1 MIKFLTAS
9 MALLVSWMT
18 YATASSDLNHFFNNL
33 GYSANVTGASSYES
47 QAAGFASLG
56 SVYARNQVRSI
67 QIAHVD
73 VPGFRSGCGGIDI
86 FAGGFSFIKSEQIVS
101 FMQNILSNGAGYALN
116 LALETE
122 LPEIAHAMQY
132 MQKLANDINGTN
144 FNSCEMGE
152 NLTAAVYPKNRAAH
166 QRLCEDIGRNRN
178 VYTDWAEA
186 RHKCSTGGEIEKR
199 LEQAKTDSEYKDRVL
214 LDTNVVW
221 DALQLNEFIKSDSSL
236 SEVYMSISGTLVFDS
251 KGGMQTYPSLAT
263 NQDFVKALLYGGKL
277 PSYQCKDNGTP
288 KKCLDIN
295 VKGSQV
301 IASHDALVFQV
312 QTILQGVYENIKSG
326 TALTPQ
332 QKGLIELTQPS
343 VFQLISASAQQNIG
357 IQSSYELAQSVA
369 TDLLA
374 QYLANSL
381 EVIRAS
387 LAGKDLGSTNEE
399 KLFKSVQVAQQF
411 VDNFNAETRA
421 RFNSALTTN
430 QLVQN
435 NVKQA
440 LSALTP
446 ILRQSYTGGA
456 Q

>member
-1 MIKFLTAS
+1 MIKW
-9 MALLVSWMT
+9 MAVIQAVVFSGTT

-33 GYSANVTGASSYES
+33 GYAANVTGASSYES

-73 VPGFRSGCGGIDI
+73 VPGIRSGCGGIDI
-86 FAGGFSFIKSEQIVS
+86 TAGGFSFIKSEQIVN

-122 LPEIAHAMQY
+122 LPEIAHSMQF

-152 NLTAAVYPKNRAAH
+152 NLAAAVWPKNRAAH
-166 QRLCEDIGRNRN
+166 QRLCEDIGRHKSGFS
-178 VYTDWAEA
+178 DWAEA
-186 RHKCSTGGEIEKR
+186 RQKCSTDLGMKEQ
-199 LEQAKTDSEYKDRVL
+199 LEAAKKSPEYKDRVL

-221 DALQLNEFIKSDSSL
+221 DALQLNEFINTDKSL
-236 SEVYMSISGTLVFDS
+236 SEVYMSISGTLVFDA
-251 KGGMQTYPSLAT
+251 KGGVQTYPSLAT
-263 NQDFVKALLYGGKL
+263 NQDFIKALLYGGKL
-277 PSYQCKDNGTP
+277 PSYTCSDKGKP
-288 KKCLDIN
+288 IKCVEIN
-295 VKGSQV
+295 VQGSQT
-301 IASHDALVFQV
+301 IDSKDALVFQV
-312 QTILQGVYENIKSG
+312 QTLLQGVYENIKSG
-326 TALTPQ
+326 TALTPE

-387 LAGKDLGSTNEE
+387 LAGKDIGRINED
-399 KLFKSVQVAQQF
+399 KLFKNLQVAQQF
-411 VDNFNAETRA
+411 VEHFNSDTRA

-440 LSALTP
+440 LNALNP
-446 ILRQSYTGGA
+446 ILRQTYTGGA

>member
-1 MIKFLTAS
+1 MIKFLTATITF
-9 MALLVSWMT
+9 MVSSIVC
-18 YATASSDLNHFFNNL
+18 ASASSDLNHFFNNL
-33 GYSANVTGASSYES
+33 GYSTNVTGASSYES

-122 LPEIAHAMQY
+122 LPEIAHSMQY

-166 QRLCEDIGRNRN
+166 QRLCEDLGRNRN
-178 VYTDWAEA
+178 VYTDWAQA

-199 LEQAKTDSEYKDRVL
+199 LEQAKTDAEYKDRVL

-221 DALQLNEFIKSDSSL
+221 DALQLNEFIKSDRSL
-236 SEVYMSISGTLVFDS
+236 AEVYMSISGTLVFDA
-251 KGGMQTYPSLAT
+251 KGGMQTFPSLAT

-277 PSYQCKDNGTP
+277 PSYQCRDSGTP
-288 KKCLDIN
+288 QKCVDIN

-301 IASHDALVFQV
+301 IASGDALVFQV
-312 QTILQGVYENIKSG
+312 QTVLQGIYENIKSG

-421 RFNSALTTN
+421 RFNAALATN

-440 LSALTP
+440 LSTLTP

>member
-9 MALLVSWMT
+9 MALLFSGMT

-288 KKCLDIN
+288 KKCVDIN

-301 IASHDALVFQV
+301 IDSKDALVFQV

-399 KLFKSVQVAQQF
+399 KLFKSVQVAQH
-411 VDNFNAETRA
+411 FNAETRA

-446 ILRQSYTGGA
+446 MLRQSYTGGA

>member
-1 MIKFLTAS
+1 MG
-9 MALLVSWMT
+9 ALVMLLGT
-18 YATASSDLNHFFNNL
+18 HAFATAGSDLNHFFNNL
-33 GYSANVTGASSYES
+33 GYDANVTGASSYES

-56 SVYARNQVRSI
+56 SVYARNQVGSI

-73 VPGFRSGCGGIDI
+73 VPGMRSGCGGIDL
-86 FAGGFSFIKSEQIVS
+86 FAGGASFIKSEQIVK
-101 FMQNILSNGAGYALN
+101 FMQNILSGGAGYALN

-122 LPEIAHAMQY
+122 LPEIAHAMQF

-152 NLTAAVYPKNRAAH
+152 NLAAAAWPKNRAAH
-166 QRLCEDIGRNRN
+166 QRLCEDIGSHSG
-178 VYTDWAEA
+178 VFADWAKA
-186 RHKCSTGGEIEKR
+186 RQECTTDNGMGTQM
-199 LEQAKTDSEYKDRVL
+199 QAAKKNPQYKDRVL

-221 DALQLNEFIKSDSSL
+221 DALQLNDFIKTNTEL
-236 SEVYMSISGTLVFDS
+236 SETYMSISGTLVFDA
-251 KGGMQTYPSLAT
+251 KGGVQTYPSLAT
-263 NQDFVKALLYGGKL
+263 NQDFVKALLYGGAL
-277 PSYQCKDNGTP
+277 PSY
-288 KKCLDIN
+288 KCTDGGIPMKC
-295 VKGSQV
+295 VSITVSGHQTIDSK
-301 IASHDALVFQV
+301 DALVFQV
-312 QTILQGVYENIKSG
+312 QTILQGIYENIKAG
-326 TALTPQ
+326 IALTPEQ
-332 QKGLIELTQPS
+332 IGLIELTQPS

-381 EVIRAS
+381 NIIRAS
-387 LAGKDLGSTNEE
+387 LAGKDIGRINED
-399 KLFKSVQVAQQF
+399 KLFKNLQIAQQF
-411 VDNFNAETRA
+411 VDNFNSDTRA

-440 LSALTP
+440 LNALNP
-446 ILRQSYTGGA
+446 ILRQTYNGGA

>member
-1 MIKFLTAS
+1 MIKFLMAS
-9 MALLVSWMT
+9 MALLFSGIT

-236 SEVYMSISGTLVFDS
+236 SEVYMSISGTLVFDY

-288 KKCLDIN
+288 KKCVDIN

>member
-9 MALLVSWMT
+9 MALLFSGMT

-288 KKCLDIN
+288 KKCVDIN

-301 IASHDALVFQV
+301 IDSKDALVFQV

>member
-1 MIKFLTAS
+1 MIKYLTTAL
-9 MALLVSWMT
+9 ALLVSSMM
-18 YATASSDLNHFFNNL
+18 YASASSDLNHFFNNL
-33 GYSANVTGASSYES
+33 GYSANVTGSSSYES

-56 SVYARNQVRSI
+56 SVYARNQVRTI
-67 QIAHVD
+67 QVAHVD

-86 FAGGFSFIKSEQIVS
+86 FAGGASFIKADQIVK
-101 FMQNILSNGAGYALN
+101 FMQNVLSSGAGYALN

-122 LPEIAHAMQY
+122 LPEIAHSMQY

-152 NLTAAVYPKNRAAH
+152 NLTAALYPKNRAAH
-166 QRLCEDIGRNRN
+166 QQLCQDIGSH
-178 VYTDWAEA
+178 TGIFSDWAEA
-186 RHKCSTGGEIEKR
+186 RHQCSTGGDIDK
-199 LEQAKTDSEYKDRVL
+199 QMTAAKNNPEYKDRVL
-214 LDTNVVW
+214 MDTNVVW
-221 DALQLNEFIKSDSSL
+221 DALQLNEFIKSDKAL
-236 SEVYMSISGTLVFDS
+236 SEIYMSISGTLVFDS

-277 PSYQCKDNGTP
+277 PSYQCKDSGTP
-288 KKCLDIN
+288 KKCVDIN
-295 VKGSQV
+295 VKGNQLIESK
-301 IASHDALVFQV
+301 DALVLQV
-312 QTILQGVYENIKSG
+312 QNILHGVYENIKSG

-387 LAGKDLGSTNEE
+387 LAGKDLGAANEE
-399 KLFKSVQVAQQF
+399 KLFKSIQVAQQF

-421 RFNSALTTN
+421 RFNAALTTN
-430 QLVQN
+430 KLVQN

-446 ILRQSYTGGA
+446 MLRQSYTGGA
-456 Q
+456 S